1 MRKFWSSYA
10 NPRLMFGPGVFNEIG
25 KAISQVGG
33 RRVFIV
39 TDPVLESLGIVDR
52 VKKILDAEFEVF
64 TGGEIEPSTE
74 TVAQCAEIAREYGPD
89 TTVAIGGG
97 SNMDLAKLTCAT
109 VSSGMNPEALLGFD
123 QIPGP
128 PGSLIC
134 LPTTAGTGSEV
145 SHSAVI
151 RNSRSGKKEAALS
164 HYLRPQVAVVDP
176 ELTLSCPSKLTAE
189 SGIDALTHA
198 IEAYLATDY
207 SVLVPDEKGILP
219 YEGMNPM
226 GDLYAEKCIHL
237 VGKHFLA
244 AIHEPENLEARA
256 GMSLAATLGGLA
268 FSNCGVA
275 LAHALEY
282 PIGERYKCAHGA
294 GNGIVLPEVMR
305 FLEKARG
312 DRLSKIGELLR
323 VDALPETAIEEVSR
337 LRREAGLPECLR
349 DVGAE
354 QSDLNDLA
362 ATSASLKRLMDL
374 SPITPSEAD
383 LRRILEASF

>member
-1 MRKFWSSYA
+1 MPSER
-10 NPRLMFGPGVFNEIG
+10 RLD
-25 KAISQVGG
+25 
-33 RRVFIV
+33 V
-39 TDPVLESLGIVDR
+39 TAALWHWPDR

-134 LPTTAGTGSEV
+134 VPTTAGTGSEV

>member
-1 MRKFWSSYA
+1 
-10 NPRLMFGPGVFNEIG
+10 MFGPGVFNEIG
-25 KAISQVGG
+25 KAVSQVGG

-52 VKKILDAEFEVF
+52 VKQILDAEIEVF

-74 TVAQCAEIAREYGPD
+74 TVARCAEIAREYGPD
-89 TTVAIGGG
+89 VTIAIGGG

-123 QIPGP
+123 QVPSP

-134 LPTTAGTGSEV
+134 VPTTAGTGSEV

-151 RNSRSGKKEAALS
+151 RNSSTGKKEAALS

-189 SGIDALTHA
+189 SGIDALTHG

-207 SVLVPDEKGILP
+207 SVLVPEEKGILP
-219 YEGMNPM
+219 YEGKNPM

-237 VGKHFLA
+237 AGKHFLA
-244 AIHEPENLEARA
+244 AVHEPDNLESRA

-294 GNGIVLPEVMR
+294 GNGIVLPEVVR
-305 FLEKARG
+305 FLEKVRG

-323 VDALPETAIEEVSR
+323 VDALPEAAIKEVSR

-349 DVGAE
+349 DVGAD